1 MAKGKKYQTV
11 TKSLVVARFCFFTYE
26 RLFFLAT
33 ESLDWVDS
41 LVTRLRLLTNSY
53 PVLLIKRR
61 RLGVGKKI
69 LKCSQNEATFANE
82 S

>member
-26 RLFFLAT
+26 RLFFLTT

-41 LVTRLRLLTNSY
+41 LVTRLLTNSY
-53 PVLLIKRR
+53 PVLLIKGR